1 MESSIRQPETTHIS
15 SLAGRSASETVMQQA
30 GRLSRSFFLQH
41 CTCPAAAPT
50 TGVQLAY
57 RVWRKPLYVAG
68 CYLKL
73 LRGVAQVCCASPT
86 DATGKEQ
93 RTPFGQRPPEA
104 AVDTT
109 TCLIGPDLSS
119 ACAIFDDPTIGTT
132 SAVAGALVGLCIYFS
147 CACTSAM
154 HLLYFCHLCVQKRQ
168 AKSTSCVIS
177 LKQAQR

>member
-1 MESSIRQPETTHIS
+1 MESSIRQPETTHIC

-41 CTCPAAAPT
+41 CTCPVAAPT

-68 CYLKL
+68 RYLKL

-132 SAVAGALVGLCIYFS
+132 SAVAGLWLDYAF
-147 CACTSAM
+147 TSAVLA
-154 HLLYFCHLCVQKRQ
+154 HQLCTCCI
-168 AKSTSCVIS
+168 SVIS
-177 LKQAQR
+177 VFRRGKQSPHLVSSV